1 MPVFPLITR
10 PLTLNQGGDLKKGMV
25 MVLVVGMFL
34 VASVVSAQM
43 GPVFAKGKGQ
53 FAFGLT
59 HFTAHTVDTLF
70 VAGGTMGGL
79 VSDNDLLGFGGE
91 FRYGFSE
98 EWALG
103 LGGFFGFGN
112 DKGDFG
118 SLGETKLSYSA
129 FGLRLGLD
137 HTINVTDK
145 LGLYLGPGFEF
156 ASAKSSVDDAA
167 FSGINDDNPRAT
179 SFSLD
184 GRIGVIAKVGKS
196 FGLNGSMGKKFSYVK
211 SSFNSD
217 FGFGSEDVSFSR
229 WLSSV
234 NGWAGFV
241 ILF

>member
-53 FAFGLT
+53 FA
-59 HFTAHTVDTLF
+59 
-70 VAGGTMGGL
+70 
-79 VSDNDLLGFGGE
+79 
-91 FRYGFSE
+91 
-98 EWALG
+98 
-103 LGGFFGFGN
+103 
-112 DKGDFG
+112 
-118 SLGETKLSYSA
+118 
-129 FGLRLGLD
+129 LGLD

-196 FGLNGSMGKKFSYVK
+196 FGLNGSMGKKFCYVK
-211 SSFNSD
+211 SSFKSD

-241 ILF
+241 ILFYNSRYLKNKNPPRP

>member
-1 MPVFPLITR
+1 MI
-10 PLTLNQGGDLKKGMV
+10 
-25 MVLVVGMFL
+25 LVVGMLL

-43 GPVFAKGKGQ
+43 GPIFGKGKGQ
-53 FAFGLT
+53 LSFGLT

-70 VAGGTMGGL
+70 VGGGTMGGL
-79 VSDNDLLGFGGE
+79 LNDNGLLGLGGE

-98 EWALG
+98 NWALA
-103 LGGFFGFGN
+103 LGGFFGFGS

-137 HTINVTDK
+137 HTSKITND

-167 FSGINDDNPRAT
+167 FSGVNDDNPRAT

-184 GRIGVIAKVGKS
+184 GRVGVIHMLGEK
-196 FGLNGSMGKKFSYVK
+196 FGLNASMGKKWSYVK
-211 SSFNSD
+211 SSFDSD
-217 FGFGSEDVSFSR
+217 FGAGTENVSFSR

-241 ILF
+241 VLF

>member
-112 DKGDFG
+112 DKGGFG
-118 SLGETKLSYSA
+118 
-129 FGLRLGLD
+129 
-137 HTINVTDK
+137 
-145 LGLYLGPGFEF
+145 
-156 ASAKSSVDDAA
+156 
-167 FSGINDDNPRAT
+167 
-179 SFSLD
+179 SLD

-234 NGWAGFV
+234 NGWAGGV
-241 ILF
+241 IS